1 MTKVNTHINC
11 PNCRQMIAAEI
22 EQIFDVRIDPTSKQR
37 LISGQANIANC
48 PHCGFHGNLST
59 PLLYHDPE
67 IELLLTYMPPEL
79 NLPKDEQEKAIGKLL
94 NEVLNS
100 LPQEERK
107 GYLLNPQQTFT
118 LQGMVERVLQEDGV
132 TKEMIEEQQ
141 VRLKLIQRMVT
152 ITDPESLEV
161 VAKEEDKNI
170 NSEFYTLI
178 NQLVEA
184 SLANGDQNSAQQ
196 LTNLQQA
203 LLPITTFGKELQTQ
217 SKELQ
222 KVVEAL
228 ENIKEELTREKLLD
242 LVIQAPNETQISA
255 YVSMARGG
263 MDYEF
268 FQQLTEKIEAAKDDE
283 KERLTALRENLLEL
297 TARIDKEVE
306 ARLEVAEKN
315 LNALLEV
322 DNIAEATRQNL
333 RSIDEFFVQAL
344 NANFAHAKENGDS
357 DRETKIQQIVDVL
370 EEASNQAAGPDPKFI
385 QELIDADAETRK
397 QLMTDRSDEI
407 TSELVE
413 ALTGLLVQ
421 LDASPDNQEMTDKV
435 RSLYREA
442 VRMSMQASMKA
453 G

>member
-397 QLMTDRSDEI
+397 KLMTDRSDEI

-421 LDASPDNQEMTDKV
+421 LDASSDNQEMTDKV

>member
-370 EEASNQAAGPDPKFI
+370 EEASNQAVGPDPKFI